1 MMVEHGIIGGLFL
14 QQQRGILTVLN
25 ATFIIHIDLRIQ
37 GIRGRIDNVSVLFFK
52 GEV

>member
-1 MMVEHGIIGGLFL
+1 MEEHGTIRELFL

-25 ATFIIHIDLRIQ
+25 ATFIIHIDLGIQ
-37 GIRGRIDNVSVLFFK
+37 EIRGRIDNVSVLFFK